1 MNQKRRLRWVLIGG
15 VALGLAGLLAFMFA
29 PRPLDVETARVV
41 VGPIAETVA
50 DQGAARV
57 REAYVVSAPVSGR
70 LERVELHVGDPVT
83 AGRTAVA
90 HIRPAAPDLL
100 DPRTRAGAE
109 AAVTAA
115 QAGVAAGEAQRE
127 RLAAE
132 VRRSEQTL
140 SRLQALG
147 ERGFASRQALDDAL
161 AEARAGRA
169 ALAAADAETRAR
181 RAQLVA
187 ARSALIGP
195 EAASTER
202 VTVTSPASGY
212 VTRVLQQSERAVA
225 MGAPLVEVSDNR
237 GLEAAIEFL
246 SQDAV
251 RIREGMV
258 AEIYDWGGPA
268 VLRARVRRIEPQG
281 FTKISALGVEE
292 QRVLVMLQLEGEAA
306 DWSTLA
312 PGYRVWAR
320 VYLRREPRAVKVPL
334 GALVRA
340 GGGWAVFRLVDR
352 RAALTPIEV
361 GAMTDREAEVRRGLS
376 AGEAVIV
383 FPSDKV
389 KDGARVRARDA

>member
-50 DQGAARV
+50 DQGSARV

-90 HIRPAAPDLL
+90 HIRPAASDLL

-132 VRRSEQTL
+132 VRRSEQAL

-147 ERGFASRQALDDAL
+147 DRGFASRQALDDAL

-169 ALAAADAETRAR
+169 ALTAADA
-181 RAQLVA
+181 
-187 ARSALIGP
+187 
-195 EAASTER
+195 
-202 VTVTSPASGY
+202 
-212 VTRVLQQSERAVA
+212 
-225 MGAPLVEVSDNR
+225 
-237 GLEAAIEFL
+237 
-246 SQDAV
+246 
-251 RIREGMV
+251 
-258 AEIYDWGGPA
+258 
-268 VLRARVRRIEPQG
+268 
-281 FTKISALGVEE
+281 
-292 QRVLVMLQLEGEAA
+292 
-306 DWSTLA
+306 
-312 PGYRVWAR
+312 
-320 VYLRREPRAVKVPL
+320 
-334 GALVRA
+334 
-340 GGGWAVFRLVDR
+340 
-352 RAALTPIEV
+352 
-361 GAMTDREAEVRRGLS
+361 
-376 AGEAVIV
+376 
-383 FPSDKV
+383 
-389 KDGARVRARDA
+389 